1 MLRQERLDSPHDMLL
16 QAFEGLQSGL
26 WTAMPGV
33 IQAFDPVA
41 MTCTVQ
47 PSLMVKVQKQD
58 YSEEWVN
65 LPLLIHVPVVFP
77 SAGACSIT
85 FPVKSGDEV
94 LVVFASRCI
103 DAWWQSGGVNN
114 QQVEFRMHDL
124 SDGFAIPGPRS
135 QPRVIGSVSTS
146 ELQIRSDDGQA
157 VIAINPTSHDIRI
170 NTTSKVTV
178 NTTGEVRAT
187 VGTNLVANVTGNIQA
202 TCTQATV
209 NASGNIQ
216 ATCSQATVNAS
227 GSVGVTAPTIGL
239 TGNVTVTGLLTV
251 TGLASLAGGMSVP
264 AAGGVTATIAAPMTM
279 NGTTTMNGAV
289 SATSGLTVTGTM
301 TNNGVPVGSTHT
313 HGGVQ
318 TGGGTTGTPQ

>member
-1 MLRQERLDSPHDMLL
+1 MLRQERIDSPNDMLL
-16 QAFEGLQSGL
+16 AALEGLQSGL
-26 WTAMPGV
+26 WTALPGV

-47 PSLMVKVQKQD
+47 PSIMVKVQKKD
-58 YSEEWVN
+58 YSEGWVN
-65 LPLLIHVPVVFP
+65 LPVLIHVPVVFP

-114 QQVEFRMHDL
+114 QQAEFRMHDL

-135 QPRVIGSVSTS
+135 QPRVIGSVSTT

-187 VGTNLVANVTGNIQA
+187 VGSNLVANVTGNIQA
-202 TCTQATV
+202 TCA
-209 NASGNIQ
+209 
-216 ATCSQATVNAS
+216 QATVNAS
-227 GSVGVTAPTIGL
+227 GSVGVTAPAIGL

-264 AAGGVTATIAAPMTM
+264 ATGGVTATIAAPMTM

>member
-47 PSLMVKVQKQD
+47 PSIMVKVQKQD

-65 LPLLIHVPVVFP
+65 LPLLIHVPVIFP

-85 FPVKSGDEV
+85 FPVKNGDEV

-103 DAWWQSGGVNN
+103 DAWWQSGGVDN

-135 QPRVIGSVSTS
+135 QPRVIGSVSTT

-202 TCTQATV
+202 TCA
-209 NASGNIQ
+209 
-216 ATCSQATVNAS
+216 QATVNAS

-289 SATSGLTVTGTM
+289 SATAGLTVAGTM

>member
-1 MLRQERLDSPHDMLL
+1 MLRQERIDSPNDMLL
-16 QAFEGLQSGL
+16 AAFEGLQSGL
-26 WTAMPGV
+26 WTALPGV
-33 IQAFDPVA
+33 IQSFDPVA

-47 PSLMVKVQKQD
+47 PSIMVKVQSSD
-58 YSEEWVN
+58 YSEKWVN
-65 LPLLIHVPVVFP
+65 LPVLIHVPVVFP

-114 QQVEFRMHDL
+114 QQAEFRMHDL

-187 VGTNLVANVTGNIQA
+187 VGGNLVANV
-202 TCTQATV
+202 
-209 NASGNIQ
+209 SGNIQ
-216 ATCSQATVNAS
+216 ATCAQATVNAS

-251 TGLASLAGGMSVP
+251 TGLAALAGGMSVP